1 MKSVVEDV
9 VVTYTIPH
17 FTFEVLSVASF
28 ILNLV
33 AKYR

>member
-9 VVTYTIPH
+9 VVTYTILH
-17 FTFEVLSVASF
+17 FAFEVLSVASLF
-28 ILNLV
+28 LNLL